1 MVSIYIYNKNRV
13 TPGPGRGGR
22 LLGILM
28 CSIQREYEELRS
40 VTQGGIVIHS
50 ICSTPP
56 EIGSEL
62 TKALGMAI
70 LQLPWKAW
78 PSKSLTC
85 PRVHSAHCLLITV
98 PAECDFLAT
107 MNGDN

>member
-1 MVSIYIYNKNRV
+1 MVSIYIYNKNRA

-62 TKALGMAI
+62 TKAAGNGHPSASLESLAI
-70 LQLPWKAW
+70 KESHLP
-78 PSKSLTC
+78 KSAQCSLPADHGPC
-85 PRVHSAHCLLITV
+85 RV
-98 PAECDFLAT
+98 
-107 MNGDN
+107 